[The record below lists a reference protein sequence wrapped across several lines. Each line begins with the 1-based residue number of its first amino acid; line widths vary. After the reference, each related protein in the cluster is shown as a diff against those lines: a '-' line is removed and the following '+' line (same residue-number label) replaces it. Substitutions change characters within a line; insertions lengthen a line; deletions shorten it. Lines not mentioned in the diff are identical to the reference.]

1 MQLNVESFKLY
12 YGKGCLA
19 YYYFLVGFQSIP
31 AEMIEAAEIDG
42 ANTRQM
48 FRHIKLPFLLP
59 SICIVLYLFWH
70 LKVA

>member
-1 MQLNVESFKLY
+1 MQLNVESFKLR

-19 YYYFLVGFQSIP
+19 YYYYFLAGFQSIQV
-31 AEMIEAAEIDG
+31 EMIEAAEIDG

-59 SICIVLYLFWH
+59 SICIVLYCIYFDT
-70 LKVA
+70 